1 MRSTLVYALALGVC
15 IAATGCSN
23 KELISQKDQ
32 QIAALQNE
40 VGELEGQ
47 LASERARTEELNSE
61 LARAL
66 SDLRAKE
73 KVWLEEKQGMTQVT
87 IDGEVTFGS
96 GSTRITTEGKDI
108 LDRVWN
114 VVGHYPEREV
124 RIEGH
129 TDDVA
134 IAERWQQ
141 RFRSNWELS
150 SARAHAVL
158 HYLMSKYAIDPQK
171 ICAVGYG
178 EHQPIAS
185 NATDD
190 GRAMNRRVV
199 ITIAPPHTTTRQTLP

>member
-1 MRSTLVYALALGVC
+1 MRRKPYIALALVLC
-15 IAATGCSN
+15 VAATGCSN
-23 KELISQKDQ
+23 KKMIAQKDQ

-73 KVWLEEKQGMTQVT
+73 KVWMEQREGMTQIT

-96 GSTRITTEGKDI
+96 GSTRITSEGKDI
-108 LDRVWN
+108 LTRVWD
-114 VVGHYPEREV
+114 VVGNYPEREV

-129 TDDVA
+129 TDNVP
-134 IAERWQQ
+134 IAEKWQN

-158 HYLMSKYAIDPQK
+158 HYLMSKYSIDPQR
-171 ICAVGYG
+171 IAAVGYG
-178 EHQPIAS
+178 EFQPIAS
-185 NATDD
+185 NDTEQ

-199 ITIAPPHTTTRQTLP
+199 ITIAPPRSTRQALP